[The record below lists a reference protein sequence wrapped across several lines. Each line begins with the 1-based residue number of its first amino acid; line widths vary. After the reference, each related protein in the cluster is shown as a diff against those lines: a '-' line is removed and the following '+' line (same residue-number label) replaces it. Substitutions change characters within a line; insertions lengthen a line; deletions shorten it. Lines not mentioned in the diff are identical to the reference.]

1 LFAVTSFER
10 IISVNGYIAIACSC
24 NSEIGDRTIVE
35 FNSLAMQTPI
45 NLIPSALGELFA
57 EVNDTSYITLAD
69 RYGLMAAI
77 FDDTLTEEDKRS
89 IDRLLRAVC
98 RGRIKLVN
106 ELSMVRAVQFKPKQ
120 LV

>member
-1 LFAVTSFER
+1 
-10 IISVNGYIAIACSC
+10 
-24 NSEIGDRTIVE
+24 
-35 FNSLAMQTPI
+35 MQTPL

-57 EVNDTSYITLAD
+57 EVNDTGCITIAD

-77 FDDTLTEEDKRS
+77 FDETLTEEDKRS

-106 ELSMVRAVQFKPKQ
+106 ELSAVR
-120 LV
+120 